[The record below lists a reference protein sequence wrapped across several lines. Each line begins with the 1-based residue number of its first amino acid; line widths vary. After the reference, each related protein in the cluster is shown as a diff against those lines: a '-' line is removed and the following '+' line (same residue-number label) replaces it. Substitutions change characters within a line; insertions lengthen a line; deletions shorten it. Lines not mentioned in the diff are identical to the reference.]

1 MPVLTHQAAVVGA
14 SAENGERPTVEWA
27 RELAAR
33 LVPPT
38 VADRDR
44 DRVWDPQVFAELAGS
59 RPGILGAFV
68 PSELGGSGLCATR
81 AFELLEGLGEGM
93 GDPGLALM
101 TVAHAVLATVPLLA
115 FGSSAQQARYLPR
128 MATGEW
134 LGAVSLNQT
143 QGAAQ
148 TPGIAARPCEQRPGE
163 WELQGTMDLVA
174 GAPVAHHFL
183 VIASHEDG
191 ERTAFLIDGSTPGV
205 LVSKTDPMAMP
216 TCPWGRVV
224 LDRCR
229 LPHDAVLGT
238 VGGASTEVEPLLAV
252 LDWVFTSAPWLGI
265 MRTLAR
271 MAGDVVHERLV
282 FGQPLA
288 HDQSARFVLAELAT
302 LCELAD
308 GMLRHAAAQFDAPG
322 KISRQDAAA
331 ARLFTA
337 EAARAVVEG
346 TARLAGPSDAGS
358 YHLISRAHRDMQ
370 FFAETGGGTA
380 VLRSVIAACQLNIAG
395 TEGL

>member
-148 TPGIAARPCEQRPGE
+148 TPGVAARPCEQRPGE

-216 TCPWGRVV
+216 TC
-224 LDRCR
+224 
-229 LPHDAVLGT
+229 
-238 VGGASTEVEPLLAV
+238 
-252 LDWVFTSAPWLGI
+252 
-265 MRTLAR
+265 
-271 MAGDVVHERLV
+271 
-282 FGQPLA
+282 
-288 HDQSARFVLAELAT
+288 
-302 LCELAD
+302 
-308 GMLRHAAAQFDAPG
+308 
-322 KISRQDAAA
+322 
-331 ARLFTA
+331 
-337 EAARAVVEG
+337 
-346 TARLAGPSDAGS
+346 
-358 YHLISRAHRDMQ
+358 
-370 FFAETGGGTA
+370 
-380 VLRSVIAACQLNIAG
+380 
-395 TEGL
+395 